1 MKNVVVIYDDT
12 VPVVGRAKSILGK
25 KSYGSMV
32 LKRRSMFTR
41 LKDALS
47 ACSSSPKIIRV
58 TDKDSFN
65 ELVKQSVDAVYVHI
79 LSNSAIVDDNELATS
94 IDKAQYAVKTTI
106 FGGNNRSFGFIFPS
120 LKSYS
125 TFLGKYCDSGN
136 FDFVDGD
143 VFDAPIFVDISNYEA
158 LLMYIS
164 GGFDARYFNSLS
176 GDNYMVTKRSAD
188 KKKMESEYKYY
199 WLLPE
204 KMRSFMVMPY
214 DFKDEG
220 DTACYTM
227 ERMPM
232 TDIAIRWTH
241 GAVDLDELEAI
252 LDKSF
257 YFINSRDS
265 QAIEKEEYRARADKL
280 YLEKL
285 DDRIKKLKELPEYA
299 PIAEM
304 IKAGTKYNTID
315 EIVAEY
321 KDLYEKAIKRVLKSK
336 KTMSVIGHGDM
347 FFANMLYSKEVNLLR
362 LIDPKGALK
371 ESDLWTDPYY
381 DIAKLSHSIC
391 GNYDFF
397 NTASY
402 DIVLEKDMQYA
413 LHVHT
418 DNRKAK
424 ELFKHYLEKNG
435 FDYVAVRVF
444 ESSLFLSMLPLHIDN
459 PHKVF
464 GFILNAINIMEDV
477 KNV

>member
-12 VPVVGRAKSILGK
+12 VPVVGRIKNILGK
-25 KSYGSMV
+25 KSYGEMI

-41 LKDALS
+41 LKDALR
-47 ACSSSPKIIRV
+47 ACESSPKIVRISDR
-58 TDKDSFN
+58 DKFDEIAKN
-65 ELVKQSVDAVYVHI
+65 PADAVYVHI
-79 LSNSAIVDDNELATS
+79 LANAAIINDKELAVS

-106 FGGNNRSFGFIFPS
+106 FGGNGRYSGCIFPDI
-120 LKSYS
+120 KSYRA
-125 TFLGKYCDSGN
+125 FLADYHDSG
-136 FDFVDGD
+136 DISFVDGD
-143 VFDAPIFVDISNYEA
+143 VLDAPIFVDISNYDA

-176 GDNYMVTKRSAD
+176 GDNYSVTKRSTD
-188 KKKMESEYKYY
+188 KKKMEAEYKYY

-204 KMRSFMVMPY
+204 RMRSFMVMPY

-220 DTACYTM
+220 KTACYTM

-241 GAVDLDELEAI
+241 GAVDLEELDAI

-257 YFINSRDS
+257 YFINNRESRD
-265 QAIEKEEYRARADKL
+265 IDKDEYLARANKL
-280 YLEKL
+280 YLDKL
-285 DDRIKKLKELPEYA
+285 DDRIEKLKALPEYE
-299 PIAEM
+299 PIASM
-304 IKAGTKYNTID
+304 IKAGTKYDNID

-321 KDLYEKAIKRVLKSK
+321 KGLYSKAIKKVVKSK
-336 KTMSVIGHGDM
+336 KAVSVIGHGDM

-402 DIVLEKDMQYA
+402 DICLEKDMKYA

-418 DNRKAK
+418 DNRRAK
-424 ELFKHYLEKNG
+424 ELFASYLAKNG
-435 FDYVAVRVF
+435 FDYTAVRVF
-444 ESSLFLSMLPLHIDN
+444 EASLFLSMLPLHIDN

-464 GFILNAINIMEDV
+464 GFILNAINIMEEIE
-477 KNV
+477 NV